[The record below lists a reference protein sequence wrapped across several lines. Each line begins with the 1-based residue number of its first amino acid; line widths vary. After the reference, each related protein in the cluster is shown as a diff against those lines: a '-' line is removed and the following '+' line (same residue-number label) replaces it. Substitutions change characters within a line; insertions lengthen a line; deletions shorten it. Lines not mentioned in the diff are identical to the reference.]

1 MHTALGLIETRG
13 LVAAIEAADAMVKA
27 SNVKLLGKE
36 VTRAALVTIKVI
48 GDTAAVKSAVDAG
61 AAAAQRVGELI
72 STHIIPQPDSQIS
85 AIIPEIDSVK
95 VITKHLTP
103 PAKEEV
109 KKTTIKKEQNKKPI
123 IEIKSEPKEEII
135 EESKEQKT
143 ESASETIA
151 RLRKEALG
159 DKVVD
164 TKEENVKEFS
174 KEKGTSNL
182 DLNELESM
190 NVHQLRK
197 LARSIE
203 GFPIQGRE
211 ISRANRSTLL
221 GYFEELK

>member
-1 MHTALGLIETRG
+1 MHTALGLIETKG
-13 LVAAIEAADAMVKA
+13 LVAAIEAADTMVKA

-36 VTRAALVTIKVI
+36 VTQAALVTIIVT
-48 GDTAAVKSAVDAG
+48 GDVAAVKSAVDAG
-61 AAAAQRVGELI
+61 AAAAKRVGEVI

-85 AIIPEIDSVK
+85 IIIPEIDSQE
-95 VITKHLTP
+95 IISKHLSST
-103 PAKEEV
+103 AKESV
-109 KKTTIKKEQNKKPI
+109 QKTTVAKETKKRPI
-123 IEIKSEPKEEII
+123 IKIKVESEEQKSET
-135 EESKEQKT
+135 S
-143 ESASETIA
+143 SETIA

-221 GYFEELK
+221 GYFNSL

>member
-27 SNVKLLGKE
+27 SNVRLLGKE
-36 VTRAALVTIKVI
+36 VTKAALVTIKVT
-48 GDTAAVKSAVDAG
+48 GDVAAVKSAVDAG
-61 AAAAQRVGELI
+61 AAAAKRVGEVI

-85 AIIPEIDSVK
+85 VIIPEIDSNK
-95 VITKHLTP
+95 IITRHLSSL
-103 PAKEEV
+103 KESVEKSTGV
-109 KKTTIKKEQNKKPI
+109 KEQKKKPI
-123 IEIKSEPKEEII
+123 IEIKAEPKEEKF
-135 EESKEQKT
+135 ETS
-143 ESASETIA
+143 SETIA

-159 DKVVD
+159 DKVEN
-164 TKEENVKEFS
+164 TKEEKEKDSF

-197 LARSIE
+197 LARSTE

-221 GYFEELK
+221 GYFNNL

>member
-85 AIIPEIDSVK
+85 VIIPEIDSGQ
-95 VITKHLTP
+95 VISKHLTP
-103 PAKEEV
+103 PVKEEV
-109 KKTTIKKEQNKKPI
+109 KKTTIKKEPKKKPI

-135 EESKEQKT
+135 EESKEEKT
-143 ESASETIA
+143 ESPSETIA

-159 DKVVD
+159 ENEEN
-164 TKEENVKEFS
+164 TKEEKIKETP
-174 KEKGTSNL
+174 KEITSTKINFE
-182 DLNELESM
+182 ELESM

-197 LARSIE
+197 LARSTE

-221 GYFEELK
+221 DYFQNLS

>member
-61 AAAAQRVGELI
+61 AAAANRVGELI
-72 STHIIPQPDSQIS
+72 STHIIPQPDSQITV
-85 AIIPEIDSVK
+85 IIPEID
-95 VITKHLTP
+95 TKKIISKHISP
-103 PAKEEV
+103 PAKTVE
-109 KKTTIKKEQNKKPI
+109 KTTEAKETKAKPI
-123 IEIKSEPKEEII
+123 IEIKSEPKEEA
-135 EESKEQKT
+135 KEHKSET
-143 ESASETIA
+143 ASETIA

-159 DKVVD
+159 EKVEDKKEEKVVE
-164 TKEENVKEFS
+164 TSTS
-174 KEKGTSNL
+174 KSSSKI
-182 DLNELESM
+182 DLKELESM

-197 LARSIE
+197 LARSTE

-221 GYFEELK
+221 GYFSNL